1 MTLDPARDQARNL
14 AELRTI
20 ARRLGLAHV
29 APGELEERLRAH
41 PEAPTFLARL
51 RRSGLS
57 DAAVAAALFGPP
69 GRSAASTDT

>member
-1 MTLDPARDQARNL
+1 MTTDPSRDQARNL

-20 ARRLGLAHV
+20 VHRLGLAHV
-29 APGELEERLRAH
+29 APGELAERLRAH

-57 DAAVAAALFGPP
+57 DAAIAAALFDPP
-69 GRSAASTDT
+69 GRSAPPADA